1 MEDKRLLLYLLIP
14 IEAVTKEF
22 NLLSVLV
29 VQSSLMSIVITQ
41 SYMDN

>member
-29 VQSSLMSIVITQ
+29 VQQSFYTQFIVHTV
-41 SYMDN
+41 